1 MTGKKENAQPI
12 SDDSGGTTVRRRVYP
27 RKNDVV
33 LEAAE
38 RAFLESGFA
47 GTSMDAVAL
56 AAGVSKR
63 TVYSNFGSKHTL
75 FAEVIKKRCA
85 EVLPDIPD
93 LGSVLDLDP
102 AEVLQQLGTR
112 FLKAIYTPEQIA
124 LYRTVVTEART
135 FPEIGAMMY
144 DGPIM
149 HSQGVFDA
157 YLRAQVDRGVF
168 DFPDIDLAA
177 AQLVGLFKTNI
188 QMRLLMNQPI
198 KLSSAKIAA
207 IAKAC
212 VQLFLHGALA
222 KPKR

>member
-1 MTGKKENAQPI
+1 M
-12 SDDSGGTTVRRRVYP
+12 SDDSGRETVRRRVYP

-38 RAFLESGFA
+38 RAFLENGFV

-85 EVLPDIPD
+85 EVLPDMPD

-102 AEVLQQLGTR
+102 AEVLQRLGTR

-124 LYRTVVTEART
+124 LYQTVVTESRT
-135 FPEIGAMMY
+135 IPDIGEMMY
-144 DGPIM
+144 DGPII
-149 HSQGVFDA
+149 HSQQVFDA
-157 YLRAQVDRGVF
+157 YLRAQVDRGIF
-168 DFPDIDLAA
+168 HFPDVDLAA
-177 AQLVGLFKTNI
+177 AQLVGLLKTNI
-188 QMRLLMNQPI
+188 HMRLLMNQPT
-198 KLSSAKIAA
+198 KLSTAKIAA

-212 VQLFLHGALA
+212 VQLFLHGALV
-222 KPKR
+222 KPIR